1 MRSAQS
7 LKAFAPDSKLSGFC
21 DVSFAPFFKDSRGFD
36 AYRVR
41 TGPGRE
47 NNREIICCAD
57 NPPINLSGE
66 LTQAGDRL
74 FSKLPDNESVE
85 VMTPEDTEKVS
96 KMMYNFIT
104 AIHDVQQGI
113 STFRESHVDKND
125 MDESIQHVEDVVAAT
140 FKLLTTTNDTR

>member
-21 DVSFAPFFKDSRGFD
+21 DVSFAPFFKDSRDFD

-57 NPPINLSGE
+57 NPPINLSG
-66 LTQAGDRL
+66 LSRL
-74 FSKLPDNESVE
+74 V
-85 VMTPEDTEKVS
+85 KVS
-96 KMMYNFIT
+96 MSWN
-104 AIHDVQQGI
+104 
-113 STFRESHVDKND
+113 
-125 MDESIQHVEDVVAAT
+125 
-140 FKLLTTTNDTR
+140 LLVRN